1 MKKFVS
7 GLLTAVLLATT
18 LVGVVVQQIAHH
30 RVKVLQHQQTAVTLL
45 VLLQ

>member
-18 LVGVVVQQIAHH
+18 LVVVQQIAHH